1 MLRRCGKGARKGGN
15 ERWEGKGARKGLKER
30 WEGKVGR
37 KGGKERWE
45 GKRWGGV
52 VVKVSD
58 PPSVVEHT
66 SFFEL
71 KAVLKTPENP

>member
-1 MLRRCGKGARKGGN
+1 MREGG
-15 ERWEGKGARKGLKER
+15 KER

-45 GKRWGGV
+45 GKVGGV
-52 VVKVSD
+52 DVKVSD

-66 SFFEL
+66 SFFEP
-71 KAVLKTPENP
+71 KAVLKPRARPPASIEYN

>member
-1 MLRRCGKGARKGGN
+1 MREGG
-15 ERWEGKGARKGLKER
+15 KER

-37 KGGKERWE
+37 KGGKERFE
-45 GKRWGGV
+45 GKVGRKGGKERWG

-66 SFFEL
+66 SFFEP